1 MTELVRCVCS
11 RLNNAWRSYCGGCG
25 SALQPRCDCGF
36 VNGKSDCFC
45 GGCGGAMVS
54 AIRGSSSSLRASD
67 SLRASNANESTIPLD
82 IIKDALSGE
91 PL

>member
-36 VNGKSDCFC
+36 VNCKSDRFC
-45 GGCGGAMVS
+45 GGCGVAMVS
-54 AIRGSSSSLRASD
+54 RLRPPTPSSTRAT
-67 SLRASNANESTIPLD
+67 NANESTIPLD

-91 PL
+91 TL

>member
-1 MTELVRCVCS
+1 MTELVRCACS

-25 SALQPRCDCGF
+25 SALEPRCECGF
-36 VNGKSDCFC
+36 VNGKSDRFC
-45 GGCGGAMVS
+45 GGCGVAMVS
-54 AIRGSSSSLRASD
+54 KLRASTP
-67 SLRASNANESTIPLD
+67 SIRVTNSNETTIPLD

>member
-36 VNGKSDCFC
+36 VNGKSDRFC
-45 GGCGGAMVS
+45 GGCGVAMVS
-54 AIRGSSSSLRASD
+54 VFRAPSSTLKVT
-67 SLRASNANESTIPLD
+67 NANESTIPLD

-91 PL
+91 TI

>member
-36 VNGKSDCFC
+36 VNGLNDRFC
-45 GGCGGAMVS
+45 GGCGGAMVLS
-54 AIRGSSSSLRASD
+54 IRGSSPAMRPGAPNAS
-67 SLRASNANESTIPLD
+67 EVTIPLD

-91 PL
+91 DL

>member
-1 MTELVRCVCS
+1 MTDLVRCACS

-25 SALQPRCDCGF
+25 SALEPRCMCGF
-36 VNGKSDCFC
+36 VNGKNDRFC
-45 GGCGGAMVS
+45 GGCGVAMLS
-54 AIRGSSSSLRASD
+54 PLRASSSTLRSPVAAPD
-67 SLRASNANESTIPLD
+67 SSESTIPLD

>member
-1 MTELVRCVCS
+1 MTELVRCGCS

-25 SALQPRCDCGF
+25 SALEPRCDCGF
-36 VNGKSDCFC
+36 VNGKNDRFC
-45 GGCGGAMVS
+45 GGCGVAMVS
-54 AIRGSSSSLRASD
+54 QLRPSSPIVRP
-67 SLRASNANESTIPLD
+67 SNANETTIPLD

>member
-1 MTELVRCVCS
+1 VCS

-36 VNGKSDCFC
+36 VNGKSDRFC
-45 GGCGGAMVS
+45 GGCGVAMVS
-54 AIRGSSSSLRASD
+54 QLRPSSAMRVT
-67 SLRASNANESTIPLD
+67 NTNESTIPLD